1 MGDTIGTMI
10 IMKVYPASRKLTM
23 VIQLSDPSEYEGGQ
37 LELFED
43 IQIPK
48 QKGLVAMFPSFGNY
62 HRVTPVL
69 SGTRKVLVAWIWGPP
84 FS

>member
-1 MGDTIGTMI
+1 MEIRLHHDYNEGLS
-10 IMKVYPASRKLTM
+10 PSRKLTM

-48 QKGLVAMFPSFGNY
+48 QKGLRNV
-62 HRVTPVL
+62 
-69 SGTRKVLVAWIWGPP
+69 P
-84 FS
+84 FICLP